1 MMGMPVPNRTKYERN
16 VFKCGS
22 IMIFISKF
30 VLESRDYDFSSLQNK
45 FSVIATIF
53 GPF

>member
-1 MMGMPVPNRTKYERN
+1 MIAISVLNRTKYDCN
-16 VFKCGS
+16 LFQKGPN
-22 IMIFISKF
+22 MIAMSKF
-30 VLESRDYDFSSLQNK
+30 ALESRDYDFSSLQNK